1 MHRSLTTY
9 GSERKQKCQIENW
22 YAAQVCEEL
31 KNGSA
36 DIEVVNVPNETAW
49 GKALRLPAY
58 KTKHNEGRTP
68 PDIRNSAGRG
78 VDVLLSL

>member
-1 MHRSLTTY
+1 M
-9 GSERKQKCQIENW
+9 
-22 YAAQVCEEL
+22 CEEL

-58 KTKHNEGRTP
+58 KTKHNEGRTT
-68 PDIRNSAGRG
+68 PDIRNNAGRG
-78 VDVLLSL
+78 GGCLVKLVAA